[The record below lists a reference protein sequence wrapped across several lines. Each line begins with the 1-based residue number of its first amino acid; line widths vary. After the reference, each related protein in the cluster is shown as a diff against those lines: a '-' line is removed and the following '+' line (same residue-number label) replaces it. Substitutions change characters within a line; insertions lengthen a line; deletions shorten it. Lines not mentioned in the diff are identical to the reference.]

1 MRREWRA
8 YIDAVTHEVCPGG
21 VHVQLRELDA
31 AREYTLCVLFFFQAE
46 DGIRDLT
53 VTGVQTC
60 ALPILRRLTC
70 NRPRTNSRCRG
81 KWPPGRSRIL
91 RTVRK
96 DQGVNT
102 VQFLV
107 GGKTKIQGKL
117 ATGAEVTVEYRSEE
131 GSNIALRAIVTPG
144 FGMNLC

>member
-1 MRREWRA
+1 MRFRTSLCLATLVLVSFTMGARCTPLPA
-8 YIDAVTHEVCPGG
+8 HS
-21 VHVQLRELDA
+21 A
-31 AREYTLCVLFFFQAE
+31 AINLQPTPDKQSL
-46 DGIRDLT
+46 
-53 VTGVQTC
+53 
-60 ALPILRRLTC
+60 
-70 NRPRTNSRCRG
+70 SRQMA
-81 KWPPGRSRIL
+81 PGRSRIL

-117 ATGAEVTVEYRSEE
+117 AAGAEVTVEYRSEE